1 MEELVL
7 KDVINPDAVAVD
19 VEAGNKEEAFQY
31 ATEMLYRSGVL
42 TSMEDFKKDLYL
54 REAEG
59 QTGIGNGVAI
69 PHGKSKYVSK
79 TCIAILKLKNPIE
92 WETADGKP
100 VSVLVMF
107 AVNEQ
112 DKSKYFLKLM
122 AQVARRLAQNG
133 VCERLLSCQTNQELI
148 DTLS

>member
-112 DKSKYFLKLM
+112 SKYFLKLM

>member
-1 MEELVL
+1 M
-7 KDVINPDAVAVD
+7 
-19 VEAGNKEEAFQY
+19 
-31 ATEMLYRSGVL
+31 
-42 TSMEDFKKDLYL
+42 
-54 REAEG
+54 
-59 QTGIGNGVAI
+59 AI

-79 TCIAILKLKNPIE
+79 TCIAILKLKKPIE